1 MWVEYVYV
9 CVLCVC
15 LVLEEAGRG
24 HWIRETGATGS
35 RELPGVDPVFSAR
48 TNYKAMGMHS

>member
-1 MWVEYVYV
+1 MHMTSTTKK
-9 CVLCVC
+9 
-15 LVLEEAGRG
+15 AGG
-24 HWIRETGATGS
+24 IRSYGAGIAGS